1 VDLRGRG
8 SPARGRPPV
17 DGLTEL
23 DRATVDH
30 LLSTTRAV
38 RKRLDLARPVPRG
51 VIDECLRLALQAP
64 TGSNRQGWH
73 WVVVTDPAK
82 RAALADW
89 YREGFG
95 PYISAARRPERA
107 DASEGSSPSERASVG
122 RVSRP
127 AASERERLAE
137 SAVWLAE
144 RLQDVPVHVIPCIRD
159 HTRGHPHAGLY
170 GSIYPAVWSF
180 QLALRSRGLGSVL
193 TTLHL
198 AREQEAADLLGIPDG
213 IVQAGLVPVAYYT
226 GDDFKPA
233 RRRPVEDVTSWNEWG
248 RAR

>member
-1 VDLRGRG
+1 
-8 SPARGRPPV
+8 
-17 DGLTEL
+17 LTEL

-38 RKRLDLARPVPRG
+38 RKRLDLTRPVPAAA
-51 VIDECLRLALQAP
+51 IEECLRLAIQAP

-73 WVVVTDPAK
+73 WLVVTDPAK

-107 DASEGSSPSERASVG
+107 DASGGSSPSERATAGRPPVG
-122 RVSRP
+122 EMARP

-159 HTRGHPHAGLY
+159 HTHGNPHAGLY

-198 AREQEAADLLGIPDG
+198 GREREAAALLGIPDG
-213 IVQAGLVPVAYYT
+213 VIQAGLLPVAYYT

-233 RRRPVEDVTSWNEWG
+233 RRRPIESVTSWNLWG
-248 RAR
+248 ETR

>member
-1 VDLRGRG
+1 M
-8 SPARGRPPV
+8 
-17 DGLTEL
+17 TEL

-38 RKRLDLARPVPRG
+38 RKRLDLTRAVPDA
-51 VIDECLRLALQAP
+51 VIEECLRLAIQAP
-64 TGSNRQGWH
+64 TGSNRQAWH

-89 YREGFG
+89 YRDGFG
-95 PYISAARRPERA
+95 PYMEQSRGENL
-107 DASEGSSPSERASVG
+107 S
-122 RVSRP
+122 RV
-127 AASERERLAE
+127 AE

-144 RLQDVPVHVIPCIRD
+144 RLEDVPVHVIPCIRD

-198 AREQEAADLLGIPDG
+198 AHEQEAAQLLGIPDG
-213 IVQAGLVPVAYYT
+213 MIQAGLLPVAYYT

-233 RRRPVEDVTSWNEWG
+233 RRRPVEEITYWDEWG
-248 RAR
+248 TTR